1 MFVPPAVVAEH
12 CALHGHMRLCF
23 AALPALWSSA
33 DCVYVQHAAG
43 SDSYVTKCIW
53 KAGYGMTD
61 PGYSYMAG
69 KPLEHFTFD
78 RWTFRVR
85 NICSPHPIQVYLH
98 DQGCSSFCYVASMQS
113 APR

>member
-1 MFVPPAVVAEH
+1 
-12 CALHGHMRLCF
+12 MR
-23 AALPALWSSA
+23 
-33 DCVYVQHAAG
+33 HAAG

-61 PGYSYMAG
+61 PGYSYLAE

-85 NICSPHPIQVYLH
+85 HLSK
-98 DQGCSSFCYVASMQS
+98 
-113 APR
+113 